1 MSTSPPTSTTTA
13 DTFRI
18 YTAFRYRAEWRTTLF
33 WAIGLSIYTG
43 VLVSVY
49 PSIRGALNLNA
60 LPANMRAAFNITDF
74 TQLASFLSAQ
84 VFGVIL
90 PILLPF
96 FAMIALS
103 GVIAGAEERGRLDIL
118 LGNPLPRWQVV
129 IGSFLV
135 IATYLLAIVAAI
147 SVALWAMAQALD
159 LSLSMRQAWR
169 AAFALWPLATAF
181 GALSLALSALVRQ
194 RSWALGIPAAV
205 LFLMYLLNVI
215 GRLAPAISWVRWLSA
230 FNYYGVAITEGLWW
244 PGVATLVGSAVVL
257 TALATLLFNR
267 RDIYA

>member
-1 MSTSPPTSTTTA
+1 MSTSA
-13 DTFRI
+13 AGTFRI

-96 FAMIALS
+96 FTMIALS

-118 LGNPLPRWQVV
+118 LGNPLPRWQIV

-135 IATYLLAIVAAI
+135 IATYLLAIVTAV
-147 SVALWAMAQALD
+147 SVALWAMAQVLD
-159 LSLSMRQAWR
+159 LSLTVRQAWR
-169 AAFALWPLATAF
+169 AGFALWPLATAF
-181 GALSLALSALVRQ
+181 GALSLAMSAVMRQ
-194 RSWALGIPAAV
+194 RSWALGIPAGV

-244 PGVATLVGSAVVL
+244 PGMLTLAGSAIVL
-257 TALATLLFNR
+257 TIAATILFNR

>member
-1 MSTSPPTSTTTA
+1 MSTSTSTA

-18 YTAFRYRAEWRTTLF
+18 YTTFRYRAEWRTTLF
-33 WAIGLSIYTG
+33 WAVGLSLYTG

-118 LGNPLPRWQVV
+118 LGNLLPRWQIV

-135 IATYLLAIVAAI
+135 IATYLLAIV
-147 SVALWAMAQALD
+147 SALAVVLWGMAQVLD
-159 LSLSMRQAWR
+159 LSLTVRQAWR
-169 AAFALWPLATAF
+169 AAFALWPLSIAF
-181 GALSLALSALVRQ
+181 GALSLAISSIVRQ
-194 RSWALGIPAAV
+194 RSWALGIPAGV

-215 GRLAPAISWVRWLSA
+215 GRLAPSISWVRWFSA
-230 FNYYGVAITEGLWW
+230 YNYYGVAVTEGLWW
-244 PGVATLVGSAVVL
+244 PGMATLLGATIIL
-257 TALATLLFNR
+257 TLAATMLFNR

>member
-1 MSTSPPTSTTTA
+1 MSTSTA

-33 WAIGLSIYTG
+33 WAVGLSIYTG
-43 VLVSVY
+43 VLVAVY
-49 PSIRGALNLNA
+49 PSIRGALNLSA

-74 TQLASFLSAQ
+74 TQLASFLSAE

-90 PILLPF
+90 PLLLPF

-135 IATYLLAIVAAI
+135 IATYLFAIVIALSA
-147 SVALWAMAQALD
+147 VLWAMAQLLD
-159 LSLSMRQAWR
+159 LSLTFRQAWR
-169 AAFALWPLATAF
+169 ATFALWPLAMAF
-181 GALSLALSALVRQ
+181 GALSLAASAVVRQ
-194 RSWALGIPAAV
+194 RSWALGFPAGI

-215 GRLAPAISWVRWLSA
+215 GRLAPVISWTRWFSA
-230 FNYYGVAITEGLWW
+230 YHYYGIAITEGLWW
-244 PGVATLVGSAVVL
+244 PGMATLIGSAL
-257 TALATLLFNR
+257 GLAALATALFHR

>member
-1 MSTSPPTSTTTA
+1 MSTSTV
-13 DTFRI
+13 DTFR
-18 YTAFRYRAEWRTTLF
+18 TFATFRYRAEWRTTLF
-33 WAIGLSIYTG
+33 WAIGLSLYTG
-43 VLVSVY
+43 VLVAIY

-60 LPANMRAAFNITDF
+60 LPANMREAFNITDF
-74 TQLASFLSAQ
+74 TQLASFLSAE

-90 PILLPF
+90 PLLLPF

-135 IATYLLAIVAAI
+135 ITTYLLVIVTVL
-147 SVALWAMAQALD
+147 SVVLWGMARVLD
-159 LSLSMRQAWR
+159 LSLTVRQAWR
-169 AAFALWPLATAF
+169 AGFALWPLACAF
-181 GALSLALSALVRQ
+181 GALSLAMSARVRQ
-194 RSWALGIPAAV
+194 RSLALGLPAGV

-215 GRLAPAISWVRWLSA
+215 GRLAPSISWVRWLSA
-230 FNYYGVAITEGLWW
+230 FNYYGIAITEGLWW
-244 PGVATLVGSAVVL
+244 PGVATLLGAAIVL
-257 TALATLLFNR
+257 TVLATLLFNR

>member
-1 MSTSPPTSTTTA
+1 MPSSPSTATTSA
-13 DTFRI
+13 ETFRI
-18 YTAFRYRAEWRTTLF
+18 YPAFRYRAEWRTTLF

-60 LPANMRAAFNITDF
+60 LPANMREAFNITDF
-74 TQLASFLSAQ
+74 SQLASFLSAQ

-118 LGNPLPRWQVV
+118 LGNPLPRWQIA

-147 SVALWAMAQALD
+147 GIALWVMAQALD
-159 LSLSMRQAWR
+159 LSLTMRQAWR

-181 GALSLALSALVRQ
+181 GALSLAMSALVRQ

-205 LFLMYLLNVI
+205 LFLMYLLNVV
-215 GRLAPAISWVRWLSA
+215 GRLAPEISWVRWLSA
-230 FNYYGVAITEGLWW
+230 FHYYGIAITEGLWW
-244 PGVATLVGSAVVL
+244 PGVAALVGSALAL
-257 TALATLLFNR
+257 TALATVLFNR